1 MAEPF
6 STSQLHTL
14 ERTERVAS
22 VFSLLGASFII
33 LTFILSDNF
42 RKPVNRLIFYAS
54 WGNLLGNCATLLSQ
68 TGVRAGPK
76 SALCQFQAFLIQMFF
91 LADAL
96 WNLSMAVNVYLTVFK
111 KYNAKQLKALEW
123 RYHLLCYGTPFI
135 IAFVYCFVDTPD
147 RGKIYGPAQL
157 WCWIAGDWA
166 FLRIALF
173 YGPAWICIVV
183 SFTLYVMSGR
193 EIFRK
198 REELRAFREPSRG
211 SVEESMGAYKT
222 TEVSVISEVIGL
234 RQPKPPPSCFDA
246 ADPRRFSHDDSTLS
260 PNNYEQFSTTIN
272 SSPPSTGF
280 DPAPRPSSVATTS
293 VKQRYR
299 AALEANTAAW
309 RYTKVALLFFV
320 SLCVTWIPSS
330 INRVYDLAHP
340 TSASYPLNFVSSL
353 VLPLMG
359 FWNAVIYF
367 VTTRAVCKALF
378 WDLVL
383 KWAPKRKDL
392 APMRMSRTAR
402 RPSETHSVRRSRIR
416 GESVEEELM
425 GLQNQEKRGA
435 DAV

>member
-1 MAEPF
+1 MGKPARELRNAPQ
-6 STSQLHTL
+6 SKWSQSWSQVGPVPIPGISHPDVIIFALPSL
-14 ERTERVAS
+14 DQNVA
-22 VFSLLGASFII
+22 LIR
-33 LTFILSDNF
+33 LS
-42 RKPVNRLIFYAS
+42 R
-54 WGNLLGNCATLLSQ
+54 
-68 TGVRAGPK
+68 
-76 SALCQFQAFLIQMFF
+76 FF

-96 WNLSMAVNVYLTVFK
+96 WNLSMAINVYLNVFK

-135 IAFVYCFVDTPD
+135 IALVYCFVDTPD

-173 YGPAWICIVV
+173 YGPAWWATFHLTSLAVAYESDRICIVV
-183 SFTLYVMSGR
+183 AFTLYVMSGR

-211 SVEESMGAYKT
+211 SIEEPFGAYKT
-222 TEVSVISEVIGL
+222 TEVSVVSEVVGP
-234 RQPKPPPSCFDA
+234 RQPKPPPNCFDA
-246 ADPRRFSHDDSTLS
+246 ANPRRFSHDDSALS
-260 PNNYEQFSTTIN
+260 SNNYEQFSTIIN
-272 SSPPSTGF
+272 SSPLSAGF
-280 DPAPRPSSVATTS
+280 DPAPRPSSVATTT
-293 VKQRYR
+293 VKQRYK
-299 AALEANTAAW
+299 AALEANNAAW

-340 TSASYPLNFVSSL
+340 TSASYPLNFVSAL

-359 FWNAVIYF
+359 FWNGVIYF
-367 VTTRAVCKALF
+367 VTTRAVCKAIF

-383 KWAPKRKDL
+383 KWAPKKKDSSL
-392 APMRMSRTAR
+392 TRMSRTAR
-402 RPSETHSVRRSRIR
+402 RPIETYSVRRSQIR
-416 GESVEEELM
+416 EESMSEGLM
-425 GLQNQEKRGA
+425 GLPNQEKRGA